1 MKCSRSYTNFR
12 PHNEW
17 AIVCEGGWTKKKV
30 TEKAK
35 EKRVNEGWGGKEY
48 RKGKKV
54 SLEKRLSQSA
64 EVGRGCVERKKEQE
78 RDDKKKERKTET
90 NMRVKRKD

>member
-1 MKCSRSYTNFR
+1 M
-12 PHNEW
+12 
-17 AIVCEGGWTKKKV
+17 
-30 TEKAK
+30 
-35 EKRVNEGWGGKEY
+35 
-48 RKGKKV
+48 